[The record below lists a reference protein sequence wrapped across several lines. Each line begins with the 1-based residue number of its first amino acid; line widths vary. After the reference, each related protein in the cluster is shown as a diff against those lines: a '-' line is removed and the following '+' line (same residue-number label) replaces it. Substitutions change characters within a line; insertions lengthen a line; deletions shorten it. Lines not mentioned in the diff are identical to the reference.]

1 MDITKGIIMIE
12 GNTADHSHGET
23 VGYHSE
29 HQINSKYERKIRH
42 VPTQQHFQPQHFVD
56 CPGYAAYY
64 TNTQHTEPTLS
75 VPSQHPDLI
84 KHIDSNQQMMNYHV
98 PINPVYVGPYHQ
110 FKTACHQHLKMLV
123 IHQWPHFRVCLIK
136 LMLVGH

>member
-1 MDITKGIIMIE
+1 MVGH
-12 GNTADHSHGET
+12 HST
-23 VGYHSE
+23 

-56 CPGYAAYY
+56 CPGYATYY

-84 KHIDSNQQMMNYHV
+84 KHIDSNQQMINYHV
-98 PINPVYVGPYHQ
+98 PINPVYLGPYHQ
-110 FKTACHQHLKMLV
+110 FNDSMSSA
-123 IHQWPHFRVCLIK
+123 PED
-136 LMLVGH
+136 VGSTPMASFQGVSYQADGSRSSYFSSPMTC